1 MYFQLH
7 ALDGLTARQPLLFL
21 TALAALLFF
30 ASGTEADSSSITEAE
45 GYSCMGVDY
54 SRKETENLALQDAKR
69 KAVEFSSSYIES
81 TTVMENFALKQD
93 LVEAFSKADVKVI
106 DIVNATWADT
116 GQGDCYTIRI
126 QAEVV
131 PAKETLQKVSSDALL
146 GDPSAPLTVKLW
158 VSNESPK
165 EGEGLKAYVRGN
177 KPFFGRLIYKDAS
190 GAQYQVLPNPYR
202 SDVYFQGGVIYE
214 VPGGNDQFDLTI
226 SPPFG
231 EEQLTLYASTAP
243 LGDLESANLGPVLE
257 IQTAPEEVAR
267 KTRGIKIKKRPE
279 GAADAGQ
286 PRPGVPTVNEFA
298 ESMVALTTSAAGN

>member
-1 MYFQLH
+1 MDDQLH
-7 ALDGLTARQPLLFL
+7 VLGSATRRHLLCFS
-21 TALAALLFF
+21 AALTSLLLMV
-30 ASGTEADSSSITEAE
+30 AVAKADSSSITEAE

-131 PAKETLQKVSSDALL
+131 PAKESLQKVSPDALL

-231 EEQLTLYASTAP
+231 EEELTLYASTAP

-267 KTRGIKIKKRPE
+267 KTRGIKIQKRPLG
-279 GAADAGQ
+279 GAGPGQ
-286 PRPGVPTVNEFA
+286 PRPGIPTVSEFA
-298 ESMVALTTSAAGN
+298 ESVVSLTTSAVAN

>member
-1 MYFQLH
+1 MNVQMH
-7 ALDGLTARQPLLFL
+7 ALANSPFRHFL
-21 TALAALLFF
+21 NLMTALAIIFSI
-30 ASGTEADSSSITEAE
+30 ASEAAADSSSITEAE

-93 LVEAFSKADVKVI
+93 LVEAFAKADVKVI

-131 PAKETLQKVSSDALL
+131 PAKETLQKVSPDALL

-267 KTRGIKIKKRPE
+267 KTRGIKIQKRPQ
-279 GAADAGQ
+279 GGSSMGQ
-286 PRPGVPTVNEFA
+286 PRPGVPTVSEFA
-298 ESMVALTTSAAGN
+298 ESMVALITSAQGD

>member
-1 MYFQLH
+1 MYAQSH
-7 ALDGLTARQPLLFL
+7 AFGGLTGSQSLLL
-21 TALAALLFF
+21 QTALVAFVFF
-30 ASGTEADSSSITEAE
+30 ASGTAADSSSITETE

-116 GQGDCYTIRI
+116 DQGDCYTIRI

-131 PAKETLQKVSSDALL
+131 PAHETLQNVNPDVLL

-158 VSNESPK
+158 VNNESPT

-257 IQTAPEEVAR
+257 VAR

-279 GAADAGQ
+279 GTAGAGQ
-286 PRPGVPTVNEFA
+286 PRPGVPTVSEFA

>member
-1 MYFQLH
+1 MNVQMH
-7 ALDGLTARQPLLFL
+7 ALANSSFRHFL
-21 TALAALLFF
+21 NLMTALAIISSI
-30 ASGTEADSSSITEAE
+30 ASEAAADSSSITEAE

-93 LVEAFSKADVKVI
+93 LVEAFAKADVKVI

-131 PAKETLQKVSSDALL
+131 PAKETLQKVSPDALL

-267 KTRGIKIKKRPE
+267 KTRGIKIQKRPQ
-279 GAADAGQ
+279 GGSSMGQ
-286 PRPGVPTVNEFA
+286 PRPGVPTVSEFA
-298 ESMVALTTSAAGN
+298 ESMVALITSAQGN

>member
-1 MYFQLH
+1 MDDQLH
-7 ALDGLTARQPLLFL
+7 VLGSATRRHLLCFS
-21 TALAALLFF
+21 AALTSLLLMV
-30 ASGTEADSSSITEAE
+30 AVAKADSSSITEAE

-131 PAKETLQKVSSDALL
+131 PAKESLQKVSPDALL

-158 VSNESPK
+158 VSNESPR

-231 EEQLTLYASTAP
+231 EEELTLYASTAP

-267 KTRGIKIKKRPE
+267 KTRGIKIQKRPLG
-279 GAADAGQ
+279 GAGPGQ
-286 PRPGVPTVNEFA
+286 PRPGIPTVSEFA
-298 ESMVALTTSAAGN
+298 ESVVSLTTSAVAN

>member
-1 MYFQLH
+1 
-7 ALDGLTARQPLLFL
+7 
-21 TALAALLFF
+21 
-30 ASGTEADSSSITEAE
+30 
-45 GYSCMGVDY
+45 MGVDY

-69 KAVEFSSSYIES
+69 KAVEFSSSHIES

-93 LVEAFSKADVKVI
+93 LVEAFARADVKVI
-106 DIVNATWADT
+106 DVITATWQDT
-116 GQGDCYTIRI
+116 DQGDCYTIRI

-131 PAKETLQKVSSDALL
+131 PAKERIERVNPDALL
-146 GDPSAPLTVKLW
+146 ADPSAPLTVKLW
-158 VSNESPK
+158 VSNESPS
-165 EGEGLKAYVRGN
+165 EGDGLKAYVRGN

-190 GAQYQVLPNPYR
+190 GTQYQVLPNPYR

-226 SPPFG
+226 TPPFG

-267 KTRGIKIKKRPE
+267 KTRGIKIKARPQGGSQSSAAPS
-279 GAADAGQ
+279 GA
-286 PRPGVPTVNEFA
+286 PVVSEFA
-298 ESMVALTTSAAGN
+298 ESMVALTTSPAK

>member
-1 MYFQLH
+1 MDDQLH
-7 ALDGLTARQPLLFL
+7 ALGSATRRHLLCFS
-21 TALAALLFF
+21 AALTSLLLMV
-30 ASGTEADSSSITEAE
+30 AVAKADSSSITEAE

-131 PAKETLQKVSSDALL
+131 PAKESLQKVSPDALL

-231 EEQLTLYASTAP
+231 EEELTLYASTAP

-267 KTRGIKIKKRPE
+267 KTRGIKIQKRPLG
-279 GAADAGQ
+279 GAAPGQ
-286 PRPGVPTVNEFA
+286 PRPGIPTVSEFA
-298 ESMVALTTSAAGN
+298 ESVVSLTTSAVAN

>member
-1 MYFQLH
+1 M
-7 ALDGLTARQPLLFL
+7 DDQPLSLHRCVLSVFRP
-21 TALAALLFF
+21 ALALLSLSFLLTSF
-30 ASGTEADSSSITEAE
+30 AQADSSSITEAE

-69 KAVEFSSSYIES
+69 KAVEFSSTYVES

-93 LVEAFSKADVKVI
+93 LVEAFAKADVKVI

-126 QAEVV
+126 QAEVI
-131 PAKETLQKVSSDALL
+131 PAKETLQKVSPDALL
-146 GDPSAPLTVKLW
+146 NDPSAPLTVKLW
-158 VSNESPK
+158 VSNETPK

-267 KTRGIKIKKRPE
+267 KTRGIKIKKRPQ
-279 GAADAGQ
+279 GDAGSGQ
-286 PRPGVPTVNEFA
+286 PRPGVPTVSEFA
-298 ESMVALTTSAAGN
+298 ESMVALTTSATGD